1 MFKKIFFGL
10 LLLIIIAFGGLS
22 YYVSTI
28 NWNRYKTK
36 ITNQIEDVTGKKV
49 VINGQISLKFLPK
62 PHLRANDIKIYNSED
77 RKLSEPIAEVKEM
90 VTDLSLMPLIHKR
103 FVIDKM
109 NLVDAKVLIEFL
121 DNGKTNWYSDIN
133 QNQNFNLAG
142 VDIAFNSVM
151 LQNST
156 VRIIDK
162 ALKLDVLLNKLNA
175 DISAQSLIG
184 PFRIDGNFIKDNTPA
199 GFALNVGT
207 LTESFA
213 TSLNLVLTHPS
224 SDSYA
229 RFDGSVQSNNSE
241 IQGNFTIESQK
252 PSTFLNTI
260 SSQTLLPEE
269 YNYPLAASIELSV
282 NPRQIDLSS
291 FVVKYG
297 ERLAGSGKVLIPLQ
311 SITNDRKKID
321 VVFEM
326 TDLDL
331 MPLSIVLTEYLKKF
345 DEGRKTFEPALE
357 YDVIADI
364 VATRAHYN
372 NDIIRNFKLSAD
384 IINNILTI
392 KDLSGL
398 FPGDT
403 EISLTGDIFENEKQ
417 LSYNLKTKA
426 LSQDFLKFLEFT
438 GHKPQ
443 TYAQSTYRNAR
454 SVFEISGN
462 LKQIKIM
469 PFEFGLDK
477 IDVTGAIGI
486 KRDRKNMY
494 FLSLQS
500 ENINFDNYLKPLSD
514 ENKDSSFADKVK
526 LFLNDFKFFNKTDM
540 HAELALKLGIYN
552 NTAFENLNINLD
564 ANDGVVN
571 IKKFDIDQIAS
582 SKLQLQGKI
591 SNIGNNPTFENF
603 KCNFETDN
611 FATFKNK
618 LGLNLPDWPLFK
630 TANTFQTQS
639 ILSGTLDNA
648 NINIA
653 SKVEKINTNYTGKI
667 FRQDQKLYWRGNLE
681 LKAPDFV
688 DFANQI
694 NLDYNPDNLAANV
707 FNFKADIEGSFNN
720 WRAKNMD
727 SFIGAN
733 NFTGAFAYLKKD
745 DKPAIKAN
753 IAANMFEFDRFISMP
768 SKNLAQKTKKEAH
781 TFIERPSFDKT
792 PVNYDVFKNFDLI
805 GKFKIKN
812 LSYIDSYIENVDFL
826 MNISNGNI
834 EVKNLTATKNTAP
847 MNINFV
853 ITNTQ
858 TPTIKGDLTLTNYPL
873 ENFGG
878 SIYNIKKG
886 QLSLKANYESQA
898 SSIESFINNLQSKLS
913 AELTKA
919 EVEGIDIEIIEDDLS
934 KRNKSDDFDSFLKT
948 NLSSGKSAFEVISAA
963 FDVQKGDFIISDGAM
978 LSPLV
983 TIDISGNGSFVDW
996 NMNTAFKMRFNRL
1009 TDQNL
1014 PITFHLKENISNPVL
1029 SVDASELKNKYDSH
1043 WAKIE
1048 QEAKEKEEARLAALK
1063 KRMSETQERR
1073 LKQVN
1078 LITAEINPRIQRY
1091 KPFSSD
1097 ARIRSVYESIDIQA
1111 QEMLAELRKIE
1122 NKAMGQYE
1130 DKDIDEFNLKLD
1142 IYDPLLTELI
1152 TQLDDNYIF
1161 DLRLHIAN
1169 TYKTI
1174 SDIYENSVEKSKN
1187 YQNTL
1192 NSYAMRLVQL
1202 NSLVVLNELVEVKS
1216 GRDSI
1221 EESIRKIADMYTD
1234 AFKIK
1239 EVADNENKIPMLDKH
1254 YSSLSDIYQKSS
1266 AELRKLNTN
1275 LEDLFI
1281 FIQDVIYFE
1290 QTGKHKTQPKQN
1302 TQIQEQPSVKQS
1314 ELVQSSDVKE
1324 VEAVTEE
1331 MQSPQKFE
1339 EQKEPETISEP
1350 LKQNEPQAPSE
1361 VTEPVQ
1367 DQPEPEIEEPEQPLL
1382 IEITDDYTSKTKL
1395 SGTVTKKGKKSEIIQ
1410 QKQDDKPLL
1419 RPIVGEVLIDGNV
1432 TRN

>member
-10 LLLIIIAFGGLS
+10 LLLIILALGGLS

-28 NWNRYKTK
+28 DWNRYKTK
-36 ITNQIEDVTGKKV
+36 ITNQIEDLTGKKV
-49 VINGQISLKFLPK
+49 VINGQINLKFLPK
-62 PHLRANDIKIYNSED
+62 PHLRANNIKIYNSD
-77 RKLSEPIAEVKEM
+77 DKKLSEPIAEIKEM

-121 DNGKTNWYSDIN
+121 SNGKTNWYSDIN

-162 ALKLDVLLNKLNA
+162 ALKMDILLNKLNA

-260 SSQTLLPEE
+260 SSQTLLSEQ

-282 NPRQIDLSS
+282 NPRQVDLSS
-291 FVVKYG
+291 FVIKYG
-297 ERLAGSGKVLIPLQ
+297 EHLAGSGKVLIPLQ

-326 TDLDL
+326 TDIDL
-331 MPLSIVLTEYLKKF
+331 MPFGEILTEYLKKF
-345 DEGRKTFEPALE
+345 DEGRKTFEPALD

-364 VATRAHYN
+364 TSTRAHYN
-372 NDIIRNFKLSAD
+372 NDVIRNFKVSAD
-384 IINNILTI
+384 IVNNVLTI

-438 GHKPQ
+438 GYKPE

-486 KRDRKNMY
+486 KRDRRNMY

-514 ENKDSSFADKVK
+514 EQENLSLSEKTK
-526 LFLNDFKFFNKTDM
+526 LFLNRFKFFNQTDM
-540 HAELALKLGIYN
+540 HAELGLKLGIYN
-552 NTAFENLNINLD
+552 NTAFENMNINFD
-564 ANDGVVN
+564 ANNGELN

-582 SKLQLQGKI
+582 SKVQIQGKI
-591 SNIGNNPTFENF
+591 SNLGNNPTFENL
-603 KCNFETDN
+603 KCNIETDN
-611 FATFKNK
+611 FETLKNK
-618 LGLNLPDWPLFK
+618 LNLDLPDWPLFK
-630 TANTFQTQS
+630 TANAIQTQS
-639 ILSGTLDNA
+639 IISGTLDNA
-648 NINIA
+648 NINLV
-653 SKVEKINTNYTGKI
+653 SKIEKINTNYTGKI

-694 NLDYNPDNLAANV
+694 NLDYNPINLTASV
-707 FNFKADIEGSFNN
+707 FTFKADVEGSFNN
-720 WRAKNMD
+720 WRATNVD

-745 DKPAIKAN
+745 ERPAIKAN
-753 IAANMFEFDRFISMP
+753 MAANMFEFDRFISMP
-768 SKNLAQKTKKEAH
+768 DKKTQKTKKQAH
-781 TFIERPSFDKT
+781 TFLATPSWEQA
-792 PVNYDVFKNFDLI
+792 PVNYDVFKNFDLS

-826 MNISNGNI
+826 MDIKNGNI

-847 MNINFV
+847 MALNFV
-853 ITNTQ
+853 ITNAQ
-858 TPTIKGDLTLTNYPL
+858 TPTIKGSLSLTDYPL

-878 SIYNIKKG
+878 SVYNIKKG
-886 QLSLKANYESQA
+886 QLKFKADYEGQA
-898 SSIESFINNLQSKLS
+898 SSIQAFIDNLKAKLS
-913 AELTKA
+913 AEITKA
-919 EVEGIDIEIIEDDLS
+919 EVEGIDVEVLEDDLS
-934 KRNKSDDFDSFLKT
+934 KRDRSDNFDSFLKS
-948 NLSSGKSAFEVISAA
+948 NLSSGKSSFEIISATL
-963 FDVQKGDFIISDGAM
+963 DIQKGDFVISDGAM

-983 TIDISGNGSFVDW
+983 TIDISGKGSLVDW
-996 NMNTAFKMRFNRL
+996 NMDAGFKMRFNRL

-1014 PITFHLKENISNPVL
+1014 PITFNLKDDIANPTL
-1029 SVDASELKNKYDSH
+1029 SVSAEELKGKYDSH

-1063 KRMSETQERR
+1063 QRMSETQERR

-1078 LITAEINPRIQRY
+1078 LITAEISPRIQRY

-1097 ARIRSVYESIDIQA
+1097 ARIRSVYESIDIQS

-1122 NKAMGQYE
+1122 NKAMGEYE
-1130 DKDIDEFNLKLD
+1130 DKDIDDFNLKLD
-1142 IYDPLLTELI
+1142 IYDPLLNELI

-1174 SDIYENSVEKSKN
+1174 SDIYENSVEKSNN

-1192 NSYAMRLVQL
+1192 NSYSTRLVQL
-1202 NSLVVLNELVEVKS
+1202 NSLVVLNDLIEVKS

-1221 EESIRKIADMYTD
+1221 EESIRKIADMYTE

-1239 EVADNENKIPMLDKH
+1239 EVADSENKIPMLDKH
-1254 YSSLSDIYQKSS
+1254 YSSLSDIYQKAS

-1290 QTGKHKTQPKQN
+1290 QTGKHKTQSKQN
-1302 TQIQEQPSVKQS
+1302 TQVQEQPTIEHLETEAPS
-1314 ELVQSSDVKE
+1314 VKE
-1324 VEAVTEE
+1324 VMTTIET
-1331 MQSPQKFE
+1331 QTPQKFE
-1339 EQKEPETISEP
+1339 ALKEPEIISEP
-1350 LKQNEPQAPSE
+1350 AQQKQEDE
-1361 VTEPVQ
+1361 LEI
-1367 DQPEPEIEEPEQPLL
+1367 PEIIRDIPEIEIEQPARPLL
-1382 IEITDDYTSKTKL
+1382 IEITDDYASKATV
-1395 SGTVTKKGKKSEIIQ
+1395 SGTVTKKGQKIEITP
-1410 QKQDDKPLL
+1410 QKQYDKPLL
-1419 RPIVGEVLIDGNV
+1419 RPIAGEVLIDGNV